1 MRKPWDFKLRWLVA
15 TLMMVVVLLSTVAAH
30 GCDAKGTS
38 PEQSPSA
45 NTAAP

>member
-1 MRKPWDFKLRWLVA
+1 MRKTWNFKLRWLA
-15 TLMMVVVLLSTVAAH
+15 TTLVIGVVLLSTVASH

-38 PEQSPSA
+38 SEQSPQA